1 MASFTTSWHRFN
13 TVITDDSGTGFSANG
28 LIGTA
33 VGTASLETN
42 NSFIELSDP
51 NIIDSSGTQLEF
63 SSEIPSSGVIKGI
76 QYKYHVSASDALLS
90 PAERLR
96 IYSKIGGSVGDFNTS
111 FASSV
116 VDGVTLT
123 LGGSQDT
130 LSLNNPTPTSV
141 DNLRMSFQYY
151 SGLNFPKFLFHGKTY
166 DPSDD
171 DTPVPAVRIFYDIP
185 PKVTITTGKLNITS
199 GKVSIA

>member
-13 TVITDDSGTGFSANG
+13 TVIIDDSGTGFSANG

-33 VGTASLETN
+33 TGTASLEAVN
-42 NSFIELSDP
+42 DAIELSDP

-63 SSEIPSSGVIKGI
+63 SEEIPSSGIIKGI
-76 QYKYHVSASDALLS
+76 QYKYHISASDAALS
-90 PAERLR
+90 PLEKLR
-96 IYSKIGGSVGDFNTS
+96 TFSKIGGSSGDYRESFSTS
-111 FASSV
+111 V
-116 VDGVTLT
+116 NNGVTLT

-130 LSLNNPTPTSV
+130 LSLNSLTPTSV
-141 DNLRMSFQYY
+141 DNLRIRFQYFQAAN
-151 SGLNFPKFLFHGKTY
+151 LPKFLFHGKTY

-185 PKVTITTGKLNITS
+185 PKITITTGKLNITS
-199 GKVSIA
+199 GKVSIV